1 MEIDYGRPFSKQKLS
16 ALQEF
21 LKKSGL
27 DYEPAI
33 EFTVNVLQ
41 DGEIIATGSLDCN
54 ILKCIAVSED
64 HQGEGLTATIVTEL
78 QKEAFFRNIRH
89 LFLFTKPEN
98 LAMFQSLFFYPVA
111 QTADALLME
120 NQHNGIRNFVASLE
134 CPVKEGI
141 IGAIVANCNPF
152 TLGHRYLIETAASQC
167 DWLHVFIL
175 SEDRSKFPSE
185 VRLDLA
191 RRSTEDLHNVTVH
204 PTGEYLISYATF
216 PRYFIKDKSIVDDI
230 HCQLD
235 IEIFR
240 KYFAPALN
248 ITRRYIGTEPLSHVT
263 NQYNQQ
269 LKKELPKSG
278 IQVLELQRIEISGA
292 PVSASAVRAL
302 LAQEDFEGLKKL
314 VPPATYK
321 YLLATYK
328 K

>member
-1 MEIDYGRPFSKQKLS
+1 LEIDYGRPFSRQKLI

-33 EFTVNVLQ
+33 EFTVNVLEG
-41 DGEIIATGSLDCN
+41 GEIIATGSLDCN
-54 ILKCIAVSED
+54 ILKCIAVSEE

-78 QKEAFFRNIRH
+78 QKEAFYRNIRH

-120 NQHNGIRNFVASLE
+120 NQQNGIRNFVSSLE

-152 TLGHRYLIETAASQC
+152 TLGHRYLIETAASHC

-175 SEDRSKFPSE
+175 SEDRSMFPAE

-191 RRSTEDLHNVTVH
+191 RRSTEDLRNVTVH
-204 PTGEYLISYATF
+204 STGDYLISYATF
-216 PRYFIKDKSIVDDI
+216 PRYFIKDKSIVEDI

-248 ITRRYIGTEPLSHVT
+248 ITRRYIGTEPLSPVT
-263 NQYNQQ
+263 NLYNQQ

-314 VPPATYK
+314 VPPATYQ